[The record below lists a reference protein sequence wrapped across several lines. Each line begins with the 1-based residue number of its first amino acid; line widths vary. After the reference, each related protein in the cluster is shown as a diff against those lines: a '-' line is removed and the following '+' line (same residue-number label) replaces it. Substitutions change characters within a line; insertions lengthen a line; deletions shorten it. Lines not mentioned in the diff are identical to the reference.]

1 MVSPLRGNGLASQR
15 PLFIGSRMWFSGRTI
30 VSELRRANM
39 RAARPYAV
47 RVTLVRRLEFSD
59 MLVYSVSAGPA
70 VDPDVVA
77 RRLTITVNGEA
88 ISDPVEYA
96 ANSTALGEVKAP
108 QGAAV
113 VLSLV
118 DVDDAGN
125 VSEPAVV
132 EFTAT
137 DTIPPSTPGGLG
149 VTLLREE
156 A

>member
-1 MVSPLRGNGLASQR
+1 
-15 PLFIGSRMWFSGRTI
+15 MWFSSRTI

-39 RAARPYAV
+39 RMNRPYAV
-47 RVTLVRRLEFSD
+47 RLTLIRRLEFSD
-59 MLVYSVSAGPA
+59 MLVYGVSAGPA

-77 RRLTITVNGEA
+77 RRLSITVNGET
-88 ISDPVEYA
+88 ISTPVEFA
-96 ANSTALGEVKAP
+96 ADSTALGEVRAP
-108 QGAAV
+108 QGATV

-132 EFTAT
+132 EFTAN
-137 DTIPPSTPGGLG
+137 DTIPPTIPGGLG
-149 VTLLREE
+149 VALLREE